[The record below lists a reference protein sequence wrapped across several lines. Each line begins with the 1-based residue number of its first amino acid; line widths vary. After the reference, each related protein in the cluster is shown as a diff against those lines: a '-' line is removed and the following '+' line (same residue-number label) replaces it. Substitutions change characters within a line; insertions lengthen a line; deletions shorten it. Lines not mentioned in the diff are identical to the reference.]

1 MSKNRRRKFLVDK
14 KVQVKYAT
22 FIVVLLFVYTL
33 VLLSVIFA
41 PHAMVLFSDTPPPE
55 QAAAAEVVL
64 LLNSYIWPWVIL
76 LMILCGVYSIFIT
89 HKIAG
94 PVFVFNRMTKAI
106 GRGDFSLRANLR
118 DGDDLLDLAENLNQM
133 ADSLE
138 MDMKEIEA
146 EHKKIAACCTGMEAL
161 LQSGETKE
169 EDVRELFETIN
180 LASGRLNAISC
191 KCRFR
196 DEE

>member
-1 MSKNRRRKFLVDK
+1 MSKNRRRKFLIDK

-41 PHAMVLFSDTPPPE
+41 PHAVVLFSGSPAPE
-55 QAAAAEVVL
+55 QVAAAEVVL

-94 PVFVFNRMTKAI
+94 PVFVFNRMVSAI
-106 GRGDFSLRANLR
+106 GRGDFSLRAKLR
-118 DGDDLLDLAENLNQM
+118 DGDDLTDLAESLNRM

-138 MDMKEIEA
+138 GDMREVGA
-146 EHKKIAACCTGMEAL
+146 ENKKIALSRTAMERL
-161 LQSGETKE
+161 LQSGEARE
-169 EDVRELFETIN
+169 EDIKELLETIT
-180 LASGRLNAISC
+180 LASERLDAISG
-191 KCRFR
+191 KYRFR
-196 DEE
+196 DKE